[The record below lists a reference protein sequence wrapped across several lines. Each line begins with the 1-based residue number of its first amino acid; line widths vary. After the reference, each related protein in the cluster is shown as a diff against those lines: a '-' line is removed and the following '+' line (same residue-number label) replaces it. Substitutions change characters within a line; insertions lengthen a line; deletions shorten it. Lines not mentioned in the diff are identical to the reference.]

1 MRASFFVEER
11 KIMTAKVALKEY
23 DEGGDR
29 RRETQRPTT
38 NPPYHIPAD
47 SKTPAQIR

>member
-11 KIMTAKVALKEY
+11 KIMTAGVALKEY
-23 DEGGDR
+23 DEGGDQR
-29 RRETQRPTT
+29 RKTRRPTA

-47 SKTPAQIR
+47 RKTPARIG